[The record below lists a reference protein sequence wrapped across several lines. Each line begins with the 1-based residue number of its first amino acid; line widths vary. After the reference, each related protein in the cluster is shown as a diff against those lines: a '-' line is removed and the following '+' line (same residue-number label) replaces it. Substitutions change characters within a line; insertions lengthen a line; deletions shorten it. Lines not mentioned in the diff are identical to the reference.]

1 MRTYAPVTVFRTCT
15 RDVTFKGVE
24 MKAGEKVAMM
34 TTLVNRDPEEFEAHN
49 EIRLD
54 RKSRHTAFGFG
65 VHTCIGMHL
74 ARRELRIALEEIL
87 ARLPEFSVTPGH
99 IMRKQASSVGEES
112 GRTC

>member
-34 TTLVNRDPEEFEAHN
+34 TTLVNRDHEELEAPN

-65 VHTCIGMHL
+65 VHTCISMHL
-74 ARRELRIALEEIL
+74 ARRELRIAPARSEEHTSDIQSL
-87 ARLPEFSVTPGH
+87 MRLSHAVFCL
-99 IMRKQASSVGEES
+99 K
-112 GRTC
+112 